1 MPTSRAKKREKTSPI
16 LKPKTMAQKIQDV
29 SKVGKPHA
37 TTWVLKPAS
46 GKVVVKKRRVKRT
59 GSIMENMAP
68 EGFKPTSTTP
78 TGLPEPAVLKP
89 EQELMVIQPRKKSK
103 KINPAI
109 NRIRRI
115 AEGKE
120 LSTWNI

>member
-46 GKVVVKKRRVKRT
+46 GKVVVKKRRTKTT
-59 GSIMENMAP
+59 GSAQNISP
-68 EGFKPTSTTP
+68 SGFKPTSTAP
-78 TGLPEPAVLKP
+78 TGLPEPVALKP
-89 EQELMVIQPRKKSK
+89 EQELIVIQPRKKSK

-120 LSTWNI
+120 MSTWKI

>member
-16 LKPKTMAQKIQDV
+16 LSPKTMAQKIQDV

-46 GKVVVKKRRVKRT
+46 GKVVVKKRRTKTT
-59 GSIMENMAP
+59 GSAQNISP
-68 EGFKPTSTTP
+68 SGFKPTSTAP
-78 TGLPEPAVLKP
+78 TGLPEPVALKP
-89 EQELMVIQPRKKSK
+89 EQELIVIQPRKKSK

-120 LSTWNI
+120 MSTWKI

>member
-1 MPTSRAKKREKTSPI
+1 
-16 LKPKTMAQKIQDV
+16 MAQKIQDV

-46 GKVVVKKRRVKRT
+46 GKVVVKKRRTKTT
-59 GSIMENMAP
+59 GSAQNISP
-68 EGFKPTSTTP
+68 SGFKPTSTAP
-78 TGLPEPAVLKP
+78 TGLPEPVALKP
-89 EQELMVIQPRKKSK
+89 EQELIVIQPRKKSK

-120 LSTWNI
+120 MSTWKI

>member
-46 GKVVVKKRRVKRT
+46 GKVVVKKRRTKTT
-59 GSIMENMAP
+59 GSAQNISP
-68 EGFKPTSTTP
+68 SGFKPTSTAP
-78 TGLPEPAVLKP
+78 TGLPEPVALKP

-120 LSTWNI
+120 MSTWNI